1 MTIPTQSGTAVGHDM
16 ITVRFHGLSE
26 NALHEL
32 LHENT
37 KVGQYEFC
45 DAFADRDAAREMVK
59 RLRFEISA
67 KGDLLEVL
75 QRAVACGMVPT
86 TSALDGGAASYS
98 EQVRTAD
105 AIRAAIAKATEI
117 KAKS

>member
-45 DAFADRDAAREMVK
+45 DAFADRDAAREMVR

-67 KGDLLEVL
+67 KGDLLE
-75 QRAVACGMVPT
+75 AVELLLSDVGRDSSLP
-86 TSALDGGAASYS
+86 GAVKA
-98 EQVRTAD
+98 
-105 AIRAAIAKATEI
+105 RAAIAKATEI